1 MTEIPEFSGSIGVQ
15 RKPYVADSGLWSQY
29 STRPYFNSQLLS
41 ARQRCACLC
50 CLLFETNYFYFIFL
64 FFSLATKNIAET
76 SYYLATNSL
85 HLSTLC
91 LQYKPTVVACICI
104 YFVCKWSNFL
114 VSLLYF
120 FFVFIKFLLL
130 FRSPNRTK
138 GKNGG
143 HTLTIL

>member
-1 MTEIPEFSGSIGVQ
+1 MYSENLMLRTLGFDLNIQHAHTSIVNCCQLVRGVLV
-15 RKPYVADSGLWSQY
+15 YAA
-29 STRPYFNSQLLS
+29 YFLKQI
-41 ARQRCACLC
+41 
-50 CLLFETNYFYFIFL
+50 IFTS